1 MAALKNE
8 LHQSRGFE
16 SPEQEAYLN
25 LQRSAG
31 MLSGPFVRLFKAE
44 GLSSSQFNILRILR
58 GQGDGGL
65 ACSAIGQRMVNRD
78 PDVTRRV
85 DRLLKQGLV
94 ERSRSPQDRRVVLI
108 SITAS
113 GREVLARMDE
123 KVSGLH
129 KQVLGH
135 LSRAELSELNRLLVK
150 ARHPEGEDK
159 P

>member
-8 LHQSRGFE
+8 LQQKKGFQ

-31 MLSGPFVRLFKAE
+31 MLIGPFIRLFKSE

-58 GQGDGGL
+58 GQEGEGL
-65 ACSAIGQRMVNRD
+65 ACSAISQRMVNRD

-85 DRLLKQGLV
+85 DRLVKEGLV
-94 ERSRSPQDRRVVLI
+94 ERSRSSRDRRVVLI
-108 SITAS
+108 SITGK
-113 GREVLARMDE
+113 GREILTRLDGQVGD
-123 KVSGLH
+123 LH
-129 KQVLGH
+129 KQALGH
-135 LSRAELSELNRLLVK
+135 LTRAELKELNRLLVK